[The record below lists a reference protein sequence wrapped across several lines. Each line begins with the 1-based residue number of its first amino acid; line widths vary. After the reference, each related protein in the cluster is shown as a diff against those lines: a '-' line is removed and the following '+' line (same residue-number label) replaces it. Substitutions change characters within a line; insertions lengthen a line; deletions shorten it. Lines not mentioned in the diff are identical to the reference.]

1 MYFLCHHIRVAKI
14 NTCTCI
20 KQEDNKNIFSYRD
33 KFFNSEEKKSNSFN
47 YCKTLK
53 KVLINLFC
61 VQIHLLLTFLKKHI
75 FRIRPSIDFIIG
87 EFSSINQSINFIHQK
102 IASWRHNDTFL
113 LSLWA
118 AHLCRAAPL
127 RDDTTRGGVLSI
139 PIRLSA

>member
-53 KVLINLFC
+53 KSFNKLILCSN
-61 VQIHLLLTFLKKHI
+61 TFSSHI
-75 FRIRPSIDFIIG
+75 FKETYLQNSPIHRLYYWRIF
-87 EFSSINQSINFIHQK
+87 FNQSINQFHSSENCFVKTQWYISVKFVGRPPLQG
-102 IASWRHNDTFL
+102 S
-113 LSLWA
+113 
-118 AHLCRAAPL
+118 AAP
-127 RDDTTRGGVLSI
+127 RRRRHGSVLSI